1 MTDCHRGTE
10 GERERERG
18 PRAKMETEKG
28 EVMVEEERAT
38 GEKTEETGDRRGT
51 MC

>member
-1 MTDCHRGTE
+1 
-10 GERERERG
+10 
-18 PRAKMETEKG
+18 METEKG

-51 MC
+51 MCMVFGGLYVPQKRETKNDKRP